1 MPPSRHDTPISAGDC
16 KPWLILPR
24 RFQFRMLGALCYR
37 FRVSAFYTPQFN
49 LAEYAGPDICQYC
62 RRPIS
67 GTYYRVRATMA
78 CPECTNKI
86 RAAMAQNDS
95 SPYPFALVCGIGA
108 AIVGMI
114 LYSAFTILTGWIV
127 SYVSLA
133 VGWMVGTAIKKG
145 SGGSGG
151 RRYQITAALL
161 TYAAISMSALP
172 TGIHYARQHQRALLR
187 AQTLGR
193 SFRPERPLTPE
204 QHEDREQDLAA
215 RQRQLEDEFG
225 QPHSNRLSPR
235 PHPSPPPADPSNL
248 AAQPG
253 PSSRV
258 ATPPQGSPPQVL
270 QTQTVPADGQQL
282 NSFAFAQQLLW
293 LTIGSPLAL
302 FWLQGLTLGVVLNV
316 AILSVGIVFAWRL
329 AAGVN
334 LVIYGPFEAPRQ
346 PTR

>member
-127 SYVSLA
+127 SYVPSLL
-133 VGWMVGTAIKKG
+133 VGWWA
-145 SGGSGG
+145 
-151 RRYQITAALL
+151 
-161 TYAAISMSALP
+161 
-172 TGIHYARQHQRALLR
+172 QRSRKA
-187 AQTLGR
+187 
-193 SFRPERPLTPE
+193 
-204 QHEDREQDLAA
+204 LAA
-215 RQRQLEDEFG
+215 
-225 QPHSNRLSPR
+225 
-235 PHPSPPPADPSNL
+235 
-248 AAQPG
+248 
-253 PSSRV
+253 
-258 ATPPQGSPPQVL
+258 
-270 QTQTVPADGQQL
+270 PADGATRSLRHYSPTLPFPCPLYPPGSTTRGNTSERCSERRRWAEVSDQKGRSRQSSTRTENKTWPPGNASSRTSL
-282 NSFAFAQQLLW
+282 ANPIPTVFPPVRTHPRRLPILRTSRRNRALPAELQRRHRVRRPKSYKRRLCRPTVSSSIPLPSRSSCY
-293 LTIGSPLAL
+293 GSP
-302 FWLQGLTLGVVLNV
+302 
-316 AILSVGIVFAWRL
+316 SDRRL
-329 AAGVN
+329 RCFGFRGSLWV
-334 LVIYGPFEAPRQ
+334 
-346 PTR
+346 

>member
-1 MPPSRHDTPISAGDC
+1 
-16 KPWLILPR
+16 
-24 RFQFRMLGALCYR
+24 MLGPLCYR
-37 FRVSAFYTPQFN
+37 FRVSAFNTPQFN

-67 GTYYRVRATMA
+67 GTYYRVRTAMA
-78 CPECTNKI
+78 CPECTDKL
-86 RAAMAQNDS
+86 RAAMAKSDS
-95 SPYPFALVCGIGA
+95 SAYPFALVCGMGA

-161 TYAAISMSALP
+161 TYAAISISALP

-204 QHEDREQDLAA
+204 QYDARGQDLAA

-225 QPHSNRLSPR
+225 QPHSTPLSPR
-235 PHPSPPPADPSNL
+235 LHPSPPPADPSNL
-248 AAQPG
+248 AAHLAG
-253 PSSRV
+253 PSSQV
-258 ATPPQGSPPQVL
+258 ATPPQASPPQVL
-270 QTQTVPADGQQL
+270 QTQTVRTNVQQL
-282 NSFAFAQQLLW
+282 NSVAFARQLFW

-302 FWLQGLTLGVVLNV
+302 FWLEGPTLGAVLNI
-316 AILSVGIVFAWRL
+316 AILSLGIIFAWRIT
-329 AAGVN
+329 AGVN
-334 LVIYGPFEAPRQ
+334 LVIYGPFDAPMQ

>member
-1 MPPSRHDTPISAGDC
+1 
-16 KPWLILPR
+16 
-24 RFQFRMLGALCYR
+24 MLGALCYR
-37 FRVSAFYTPQFN
+37 FRVSAFNTPQFN
-49 LAEYAGPDICQYC
+49 LAEYAGPDACQYC

-67 GTYYRVRATMA
+67 GAYYRVRAAMA
-78 CPECTNKI
+78 CPECTDKL
-86 RAAMAQNDS
+86 RAAMAKSGS
-95 SPYPFALVCGIGA
+95 SAYPFALVCGMAA

-127 SYVSLA
+127 GYVSLA

-161 TYAAISMSALP
+161 TYTAISMSALP
-172 TGIHYARQHQRALLR
+172 TGIHYARQHQRGLLR
-187 AQTLGR
+187 AQTFGR

-204 QHEDREQDLAA
+204 QHQASEQDLAA

-235 PHPSPPPADPSNL
+235 PHPSPPNADPSNL
-248 AAQPG
+248 AAQAAG

-258 ATPPQGSPPQVL
+258 ATPPQASPPQVS
-270 QTQTVPADGQQL
+270 QTQTVRANVQQL
-282 NSFAFAQQLLW
+282 NSFAFARQLLW

-302 FWLQGLTLGVVLNV
+302 FWLKAPTLGAVLNI
-316 AILSVGIVFAWRL
+316 AILSLGIISAWRIT
-329 AAGVN
+329 AGVN
-334 LVIYGPFEAPRQ
+334 LVIYGPFDAPMQ

>member
-1 MPPSRHDTPISAGDC
+1 M
-16 KPWLILPR
+16 
-24 RFQFRMLGALCYR
+24 
-37 FRVSAFYTPQFN
+37 SAFNTPQFN
-49 LAEYAGPDICQYC
+49 LAEYAGPDICRYC

-67 GTYYRVRATMA
+67 GTYYRVRAAMA
-78 CPECTNKI
+78 CPECTDKL
-86 RAAMAQNDS
+86 RAAMAKSDS
-95 SPYPFALVCGIGA
+95 SAYLFALVCGMGA

-114 LYSAFTILTGWIV
+114 LYSAFTIITGWIV

-187 AQTLGR
+187 AQTFGR

-204 QHEDREQDLAA
+204 EHEAREQDLAV

-235 PHPSPPPADPSNL
+235 RHPSPPPADSSNL
-248 AAQPG
+248 AAQPAS

-258 ATPPQGSPPQVL
+258 APPQASPPQVP
-270 QTQTVPADGQQL
+270 QTQAVRANVHQL
-282 NSFAFAQQLLW
+282 NSFAFARQLLW

-302 FWLQGLTLGVVLNV
+302 FWLRGPTLGAVLNI
-316 AILSVGIVFAWRL
+316 AILSLGITFAWRIT
-329 AAGVN
+329 AGVN
-334 LVIYGPFEAPRQ
+334 LVIYGPFDAPMQ